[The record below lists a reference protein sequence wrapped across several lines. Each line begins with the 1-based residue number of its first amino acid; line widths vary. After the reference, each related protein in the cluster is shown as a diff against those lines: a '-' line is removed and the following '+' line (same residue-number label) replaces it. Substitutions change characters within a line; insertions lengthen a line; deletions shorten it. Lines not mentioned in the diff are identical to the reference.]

1 MVHVLVYLFQL
12 FKWSVVWHHF
22 QKYNSLINLISQSL
36 QYSNYMQIY
45 CIYRGIDIL
54 TFHSYTVFSWKSLKC
69 NLRHTDALTDL
80 RAQISETDAAARM
93 RRAHA
98 HLSHFSTYSSAS
110 MGDRT
115 IFLVNNSPLCV
126 SNAKG
131 ICQNQRTCPKGRNS
145 FDQYLLIWSTLCS
158 FYFWT
163 QSGTEKERVLICF

>member
-1 MVHVLVYLFQL
+1 MVHVLIYLFQL

-22 QKYNSLINLISQSL
+22 QKYNSLSIWSRKARSTVTTCK
-36 QYSNYMQIY
+36 IY

-69 NLRHTDALTDL
+69 NLDTLTPWL
-80 RAQISETDAAARM
+80 TSVRRSVKPTLPRACAELTLTCRTL
-93 RRAHA
+93 AH
-98 HLSHFSTYSSAS
+98 YSSAS

-158 FYFWT
+158 FISEHSLEPKRNAYSYGF
-163 QSGTEKERVLICF
+163 